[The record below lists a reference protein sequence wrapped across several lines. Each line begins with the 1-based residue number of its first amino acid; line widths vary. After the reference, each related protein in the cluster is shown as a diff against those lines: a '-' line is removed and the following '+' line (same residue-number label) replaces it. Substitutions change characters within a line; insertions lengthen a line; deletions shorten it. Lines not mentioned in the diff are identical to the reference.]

1 MRSGVISHER
11 ATFEWS
17 QYDMGILQRASD
29 ILSATVNDFV
39 DRLENPEKMLRQA
52 LREMETSIARAL
64 EATAKTV
71 ASERILRAELEG
83 LTAAIQGFEQ
93 KAVRALEEGGDDR
106 ARHALLERR
115 VVERLA
121 VPLRK
126 DLEAARSATTI
137 LSAQVGQLRA
147 RHAEAKRQLVLL
159 SARQKAAEAWR
170 HFLIASSGVAW
181 GPFARFDRL
190 REGVEAAEAEA
201 EAFASIEPT
210 GRFLDGA
217 ASPITES
224 DEREAEARAV
234 EEELSALRAQWN
246 PKP

>member
-83 LTAAIQGFEQ
+83 LTAAIQR
-93 KAVRALEEGGDDR
+93 VRAKGRSGPGGGWRRPRTPR
-106 ARHALLERR
+106 ASSSGALLSGSPCRCAKTSKRR
-115 VVERLA
+115 DR
-121 VPLRK
+121 PR
-126 DLEAARSATTI
+126 RS
-137 LSAQVGQLRA
+137 
-147 RHAEAKRQLVLL
+147 
-159 SARQKAAEAWR
+159 
-170 HFLIASSGVAW
+170 
-181 GPFARFDRL
+181 
-190 REGVEAAEAEA
+190 
-201 EAFASIEPT
+201 
-210 GRFLDGA
+210 
-217 ASPITES
+217 
-224 DEREAEARAV
+224 
-234 EEELSALRAQWN
+234 
-246 PKP
+246 